1 MRLISKTVLL
11 PVFLIMLGLASS
23 TPVNSSVNGSPEGLP
38 FHAVIDGN
46 ANPVPIDP
54 CTLEN
59 HETGSGHA
67 LHLGV
72 IIWSSDE
79 TVQFLSCSPPS
90 PPGPAIAVS
99 GKFTILAASGDEIF
113 GKYQTKGTLDTVN
126 GVSVHGEYSFVSGT
140 GRFSNV
146 TGSGVIAAN
155 GIGSPP
161 FDFIASLDG
170 TIRYSRK

>member
-90 PPGPAIAVS
+90 PQVPPSPFQVS
-99 GKFTILAASGDEIF
+99 SQFSQQAAMKFS
-113 GKYQTKGTLDTVN
+113 VN
-126 GVSVHGEYSFVSGT
+126 IRLR
-140 GRFSNV
+140 GR
-146 TGSGVIAAN
+146 
-155 GIGSPP
+155 
-161 FDFIASLDG
+161 
-170 TIRYSRK
+170 